1 MRNLNAFVGSD
12 GKTLYSSQIV
22 DRLTSGCPVIPLHNR
37 SDLSLDFAQVGNIAY
52 LLSVTEDCHLSL
64 SNRVKGQLQLLT
76 LIIHI
81 NSHNTMFYLPKNILW
96 DKNKAPFVGSVIGF
110 YSIIEFMFDGYSN
123 IYGRELQNGNR
134 F

>member
-22 DRLTSGCPVIPLHNR
+22 DRLTSGCPTIPIYSH
-37 SDLSLDFAQVGNIAY
+37 SDLSLDFAHVGDITY
-52 LLSVTEDCHLSL
+52 LLNVTDDCSL
-64 SNRVKGQLQLLT
+64 HINNGQKGQLQFLT
-76 LIIHI
+76 VITHI
-81 NSHNTMFYLPKNILW
+81 NSHNTMFYLPQNILW
-96 DKNKAPFVGSVIGF
+96 DKNKAPFVSSVIGF
-110 YSIIEFMFDGYSN
+110 YSIIEFMSDGYSN